1 MYTTLPDFHSDLEKV
16 SRLLKLTVQIKEF
29 SGLQNL
35 LNILPPAVEQLVA
48 QEGQEGQVN
57 TDSELETTRD
67 VNNTHQVANVSNVTQ
82 TDNSNSDNLIND
94 SEVISRVN
102 IDNLVTE
109 LHSTSRSNHSNL
121 VILNGTLLLFITGR
135 FESFVRETFEEYC
148 KNLTDRVERYSEL
161 PKEMREG
168 LIKYTSE
175 VISNPRR
182 YGHADNGVK
191 SFVRIMHNNLH
202 DETPVE
208 INYKCLSITSENM
221 RPDVLSDLFKRAGVK
236 NLWDKLAQQS
246 NFQLFWGSNDVASVR
261 KQSEAYLNSLMETR
275 NSIAH
280 PSTSITWPDSD
291 AIEKALNFFM
301 TFGTVLIGV
310 LPVFELDVGNA
321 QSS

>member
-1 MYTTLPDFHSDLEKV
+1 MYTTLQDFHSDLEKV

-35 LNILPPAVEQLVA
+35 LNVLPPKVELPEVEDPVA
-48 QEGQEGQVN
+48 SG
-57 TDSELETTRD
+57 ELESSEEEASLSQIVVVDSVTHDDTSNGDD
-67 VNNTHQVANVSNVTQ
+67 VDDQETSRINV
-82 TDNSNSDNLIND
+82 ND
-94 SEVISRVN
+94 
-102 IDNLVTE
+102 LVTE

-148 KNLTDRVERYSEL
+148 KNLTERVDRYTEL

-182 YGHADNGVK
+182 YGHAENGVK

-236 NLWDKLAQQS
+236 NLWEKLSQQS
-246 NFQLFWGSNDVASVR
+246 KFQLFWGTNDISSVR
-261 KQSEAYLNSLMETR
+261 RQSEAYLNSLMETR

-291 AIEKALNFFM
+291 AIDKALNFFKL
-301 TFGTVLIGV
+301 FGTVLIDV
-310 LPVFELDVGNA
+310 LPVYELDVGNVTPN
-321 QSS
+321 Q

>member
-35 LNILPPAVEQLVA
+35 LNILPPAVEQLEV
-48 QEGQEGQVN
+48 QEVN
-57 TDSELETTRD
+57 VIAGGELETSREESD
-67 VNNTHQVANVSNVTQ
+67 IPQVVAVDPVIQ
-82 TDNSNSDNLIND
+82 ADGSNSDHID
-94 SEVISRVN
+94 DDREEISRVN

-148 KNLTDRVERYSEL
+148 KNLTERVEKYSEL
-161 PKEMREG
+161 PKEMKEG

-182 YGHADNGVK
+182 YGHAENGVK

-246 NFQLFWGSNDVASVR
+246 KFQLFWGSNDVNSVR

-291 AIEKALNFFM
+291 AIDKALKFFM
-301 TFGTVLIGV
+301 TFGTVLIDV
-310 LPVFELDVGNA
+310 LPVYELDVGNV
-321 QSS
+321 SSN

>member
-1 MYTTLPDFHSDLEKV
+1 MYTTLQDFHSDLDKV
-16 SRLLKLTVQIKEF
+16 LHLLKLTAQIKEF

-35 LNILPPAVEQLVA
+35 LNTLPPVAEQQEVDAEQVDTVVSGELERAGEGNSISQLVA
-48 QEGQEGQVN
+48 VDSVTH
-57 TDSELETTRD
+57 TDSSNRD
-67 VNNTHQVANVSNVTQ
+67 EVNEQ
-82 TDNSNSDNLIND
+82 D
-94 SEVISRVN
+94 ISRVHIN
-102 IDNLVTE
+102 NLVTE

-148 KNLTDRVERYSEL
+148 KNLTERVQRYAEL

-182 YGHADNGVK
+182 YGHAENGVK

-221 RPDVLSDLFKRAGVK
+221 RPEVLSDLFKRAGVK

-246 NFQLFWGSNDVASVR
+246 KFQLFWGSNDISSVR
-261 KQSEAYLNSLMETR
+261 RQSETYLNSLMETR

-291 AIEKALNFFM
+291 AIEKALKFFI
-301 TFGTVLIGV
+301 TFGTVLIDV
-310 LPVFELDVGNA
+310 LPVYELDVGNVTPN
-321 QSS
+321 

>member
-1 MYTTLPDFHSDLEKV
+1 MYTTLTDFHSDLEKV

-35 LNILPPAVEQLVA
+35 INNPSPANEEVESVQTTDIETNVSSSSVSLSENNSAEVVGNSTVEQDFDGPKLI
-48 QEGQEGQVN
+48 ESPPN
-57 TDSELETTRD
+57 STLDELI
-67 VNNTHQVANVSNVTQ
+67 V
-82 TDNSNSDNLIND
+82 
-94 SEVISRVN
+94 
-102 IDNLVTE
+102 E
-109 LHSTSRSNHSNL
+109 LHTTSRSNHANL

-148 KNLTDRVERYSEL
+148 RNLTERVERYSQL

-168 LIKYTSE
+168 LLKYTSE

-182 YGHADNGVK
+182 YGHAENGVK
-191 SFVRIMHNNLH
+191 SFVKIMNNNLH

-236 NLWDKLAQQS
+236 NLWEKLAQQS
-246 NFQLFWGSNDVASVR
+246 KFQLFWTSNDAASVR

-280 PSTSITWPDSD
+280 PSTSITWPDSE
-291 AIEKALNFFM
+291 AIEKALQFFM
-301 TFGTVLIGV
+301 TFGTVLIDV
-310 LPVFELDVGNA
+310 LPVYELDVGGD
-321 QSS
+321 